1 MPNKISRKG
10 SHIREISGFR
20 SEIMKESKIL
30 QMCKITET
38 ESSFRNHYIIIADH
52 IAVTTKQT

>member
-10 SHIREISGFR
+10 SNIREISGFR

-38 ESSFRNHYIIIADH
+38 ESKMKQASKII
-52 IAVTTKQT
+52 TS